1 MMVTTE
7 AMTDTAEMTMT
18 TDVRAET
25 TESSSSPRGARP
37 LRSGVSVRARLTATV
52 ALLVALA
59 LAGAGL
65 IVYLVEAQR
74 IEDQTTSEIDQ
85 EFAEFSSLVAPSAG
99 TPPSFASPE
108 AALRNFLARNVP
120 DDTEIL
126 VGWWDDGPR
135 IVSPLEQEELV
146 ESPGFTEALAPEIAG
161 NGSTTFPTD
170 DGDLLLTVQSVQV
183 RGQTGALVVGTFV
196 DQTREG
202 LGETMRTYSI
212 VAALSLLLITALAA
226 WQSGRLLA
234 PLRTLRET
242 ADEITDTDL
251 SRRLPVTGNDDITA
265 LTRTVNGM
273 LDRLEAAFVGQR
285 EFLDDAGHELK
296 TPLTVL
302 RGHLELLDTGSPREV
317 AETRVLL
324 LDEVDR
330 MSRLVGDL
338 ILLAKSDRPD
348 FVSLRPVDLATLTAD
363 VLAKA
368 KGMADRSWPLDGAAD
383 VTVPLDE
390 QRLTQALLQLCDNAV
405 KHTRAGDE
413 VAIGSSYDGRGIR
426 LWVRDTGPGVPAQD
440 REQIFERFG
449 RGPVAERDE
458 GFGLGLSIVRAIAT
472 AHGGTVHVEQAT
484 EPSGAR
490 FVITLPVDLPVDPV
504 PVEEVAWPA
513 S

>member
-1 MMVTTE
+1 MTSAATTATTE
-7 AMTDTAEMTMT
+7 T
-18 TDVRAET
+18 TGAVAET
-25 TESSSSPRGARP
+25 TEPSPIPRDARP

-52 ALLVALA
+52 AILVALA

-65 IVYLVEAQR
+65 IVYLIEAQR
-74 IEDQTTSEIDQ
+74 IEDQTAAEIDQ
-85 EFAEFSSLVAPSAG
+85 EFAEFTSLVSPANSPAQVF
-99 TPPSFASPE
+99 TSPE
-108 AALRNFLARNVP
+108 DVLAEFLNRNVP
-120 DDTEIL
+120 DDNELL
-126 VGWWDDGPR
+126 VGWWNDGPQ
-135 IVSPLEQEELV
+135 IYSPSDQEPLV
-146 ESPGFTEALAPEIAG
+146 ESTEFADAVAPEIAS
-161 NGSTTFPTD
+161 NGSTTIPTA
-170 DGDLLLTVQSVQV
+170 DGDLLLTVQSVRV

-196 DQTREG
+196 DETRGG
-202 LGETMRTYSI
+202 LVETMRTYAI

-285 EFLDDAGHELK
+285 QFLDDAGHELK

-302 RGHLELLDTGSPREV
+302 RGHLELLDTGSPTEV
-317 AETRVLL
+317 SETRSLL

-338 ILLAKSDRPD
+338 IVLAKSDRPD
-348 FVSLRPVDLATLTAD
+348 FVTTQPVDVGALTAG

-368 KGMADRSWPLDGAAD
+368 RGLAERSWALDGTATA
-383 VTVPLDE
+383 TAPLDE
-390 QRLTQALLQLCDNAV
+390 QRITQALLQLCDNAV

-413 VAIGSSYDGRGIR
+413 IALGSSYDDPVVA
-426 LWVRDTGPGVPAQD
+426 LWVRDTGPGVPARD
-440 REQIFERFG
+440 RDHIFERFG
-449 RGPVAERDE
+449 RSAVGERDE
-458 GFGLGLSIVRAIAT
+458 GFGLGLSIVRAIAA
-472 AHGGTVHVEQAT
+472 AHGGSVHVEDAARG
-484 EPSGAR
+484 GAR
-490 FVITLPVDLPVDPV
+490 FVITLPVIPIAEEDRPWPV
-504 PVEEVAWPA
+504 